1 MSAPLIGQQWAARL
15 LALKPNWDSYGA
27 PRTSRE
33 AISTIEHFATVP
45 CSDGGIQLE
54 IHRDGFDIEI
64 VVGPDGTIE
73 SALVAR
79 ENIRPADPT
88 CPLPCTCERG
98 SAEAGQ
104 SPAEPKTRTS
114 N

>member
-1 MSAPLIGQQWAARL
+1 MSAPLIGGPWAAHL
-15 LALKPNWDSYGA
+15 FALGPNWDGYGGKPITPA
-27 PRTSRE
+27 
-33 AISTIEHFATVP
+33 AVKTIEHFAAVP

-79 ENIRPADPT
+79 ENIRPADT
-88 CPLPCTCERG
+88 ED
-98 SAEAGQ
+98 
-104 SPAEPKTRTS
+104 K
-114 N
+114 

>member
-1 MSAPLIGQQWAARL
+1 MAPLIGTNWAERL

-27 PRTSRE
+27 PRISRE

-45 CSDGGIQLE
+45 CPDGGIQLE

-79 ENIRPADPT
+79 ENIRPADT
-88 CPLPCTCERG
+88 AL
-98 SAEAGQ
+98 
-104 SPAEPKTRTS
+104 
-114 N
+114 